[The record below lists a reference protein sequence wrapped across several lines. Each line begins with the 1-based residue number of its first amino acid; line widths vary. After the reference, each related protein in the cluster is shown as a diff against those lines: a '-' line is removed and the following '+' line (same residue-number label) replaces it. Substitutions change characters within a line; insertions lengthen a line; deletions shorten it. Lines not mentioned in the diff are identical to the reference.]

1 MDKEKIESQLKKKKT
16 RLELYYKREE
26 EMLDRGVQ
34 SYGQGTR
41 NLTRYNT
48 DLSTIRVAIKELEE
62 EIQNLEGQLN
72 GRTKRKAV
80 AAVIR
85 DW

>member
-1 MDKEKIESQLKKKKT
+1 MDKEKIESQLKKKKI

-48 DLSTIRVAIKELEE
+48 DLSTIRAAIKELEE

>member
-48 DLSTIRVAIKELEE
+48 DLSTIRAAIKELEE

>member
-16 RLELYYKREE
+16 RLELYHKREE

-48 DLSTIRVAIKELEE
+48 DLSTIRAAIKELEE

>member
-26 EMLDRGVQ
+26 EKLDRGVQ

-48 DLSTIRVAIKELEE
+48 DLSTIRAAIKELEE